1 MKLENNT
8 KADETKDETKGSSD
22 FALWNIFFW
31 KLIRSL
37 AIIAAG
43 TTAIFF
49 ICKWLI
55 Y

>member
-1 MKLENNT
+1 MTIEENT
-8 KADETKDETKGSSD
+8 KSGKTNTATESTPDLVQWNT
-22 FALWNIFFW
+22 FAW

-37 AIIAAG
+37 AIVAAG
-43 TTAIFF
+43 TTAIVF

>member
-1 MKLENNT
+1 MTLEENTKLEE
-8 KADETKDETKGSSD
+8 AKDATDGTPD
-22 FALWNIFFW
+22 FGQWNAFAW

-37 AIIAAG
+37 VIIAAG